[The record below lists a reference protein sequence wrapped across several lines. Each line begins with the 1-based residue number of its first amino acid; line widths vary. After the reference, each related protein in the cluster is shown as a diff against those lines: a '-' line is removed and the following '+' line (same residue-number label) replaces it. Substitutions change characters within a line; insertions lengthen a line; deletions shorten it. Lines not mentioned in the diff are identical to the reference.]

1 MTAPVSYTATGRIGN
16 IVIDSPPVNALSH
29 GVRQGIV
36 ECLKVAE
43 ADDTEVVILRCE
55 GRTFIAGADITE
67 FGKPPQAPTL
77 ALANE
82 GARILEEGIAQR
94 ASDIDVVYCHGYG
107 FPRFRG
113 GPMHAAEALGLHVV
127 AERIAHFQQTL
138 NPDNWALAPLLERLA
153 SNGGS
158 LKDAS

>member
-1 MTAPVSYTATGRIGN
+1 M
-16 IVIDSPPVNALSH
+16 
-29 GVRQGIV
+29 
-36 ECLKVAE
+36 
-43 ADDTEVVILRCE
+43 
-55 GRTFIAGADITE
+55 
-67 FGKPPQAPTL
+67 TL

-113 GPMHAAEALGLHVV
+113 GPMHAAEARGLHVV

-138 NPDNWALAPLLERLA
+138 NPDNWALAPLLELSGLRVMAARSRMRRDHLRA
-153 SNGGS
+153 IVTLRQPLNILN
-158 LKDAS
+158 LKY